1 MLFIEHLVCMRHH
14 TKVSFK
20 MHPSLEYC
28 EIDIVIPVG
37 QRVEVMSQITHLADA
52 TEHYRAGAPCHMVC
66 QPHSMALTLL
76 VHASLDV

>member
-1 MLFIEHLVCMRHH
+1 
-14 TKVSFK
+14 

-52 TEHYRAGAPCHMVC
+52 TEQSITEQGLPVTWSANHTVWHLLYL
-66 QPHSMALTLL
+66 SMPR
-76 VHASLDV
+76 